1 VLRPQAEILTEVA
14 EGASALTHLGWHVPR
29 RGKRSMRGYG
39 CAMAIRAVA
48 FDVNETL
55 FSLGPVAAQLPEGG
69 LPLVFARVLR
79 DGFALALTGD
89 VPAMGALF
97 AAHASAI
104 GGDGGS
110 ALAAFRELDPYPDV
124 RPALERLRDAG
135 LAVATLD
142 RAGLADLVALRLAAQ
157 DGGRWKPAPEPY
169 RYAAEQLGVRLP
181 ELALVAVHSWDVHGA
196 TRAGAV
202 AGYCTRLEG
211 GLVDGFAEPAVTGD
225 DLVEVVE
232 GLLALP

>member
-1 VLRPQAEILTEVA
+1 MPV
-14 EGASALTHLGWHVPR
+14 
-29 RGKRSMRGYG
+29 
-39 CAMAIRAVA
+39 RAVA

-55 FSLGPVAAQLPEGG
+55 FALEPVAAHLPGG
-69 LPLVFARVLR
+69 VLPLVFARVLR

-89 VPAMGALF
+89 APSMGSLF
-97 AAHASAI
+97 ATHATAL
-104 GGDGGS
+104 GGDGQA
-110 ALAAFRELDPYPDV
+110 ALAAFRELEPYPDV

-135 LAVATLD
+135 IPVATLTNGAAELSAANLD
-142 RAGLADLVALRLAAQ
+142 RAGLGDLVPLRLAAQ
-157 DGGRWKPAPEPY
+157 DGGRWKPAAEPY
-169 RYAAEQLGVRLP
+169 RYAARRLDVDLS

-211 GLVDGFAEPAVTGD
+211 GLIDGFAEPRVTGD